1 MAIDTAAKRASATLF
16 SVPAYQVGIFP
27 DGTIGAGDRQAA
39 TWMYSGILSGAV
51 AETLLALKSLVLEI
65 ASGLGM
71 TLMPNGNTLPISI
84 VTQTPTAAPPGNKGV
99 CFKVSGATLTIYAW
113 DGSVWRAN

>member
-1 MAIDTAAKRASATLF
+1 MPIDSAAKRASATLF

-27 DGTIGAGDRQAA
+27 DGTIAQGDRQAA
-39 TWMYSGILSGAV
+39 TWMYSGILASAA

-84 VTQTPTAAPPGNKGV
+84 VTQTPTAAPPGDKGV
-99 CFKVSGATLTIYAW
+99 CFKVSGGVLTVYAW
-113 DGSVWRAN
+113 SGSAWVAN